1 MYNEPSSCK
10 LNILLCDDDKD
21 DCEFFKEALDELC
34 LPTALTF
41 LHDGEQLM
49 QLFCD
54 KTLDLPDVLFL
65 DLNMPRKNGFAC
77 LVEINSN
84 PELKGL
90 PVIILS
96 TSFDKKMT
104 EVLYKNGARHFI
116 CKPPDFSQL
125 KHLIQQALASI
136 AEENIAQPD
145 REKFVLTNLKSDVLS
160 P

>member
-84 PELKGL
+84 PELKVL

-96 TSFDKKMT
+96 TSFDNKMA
-104 EVLYKNGARHFI
+104 EILYKNGARHFI
-116 CKPPDFSQL
+116 CKPSDYPQL

-145 REKFVLTNLKSDVLS
+145 REKFVLTNLKSDVL
-160 P
+160 